1 MLNVILSISAGS
13 VLGGLGRWVL
23 SNKFNPVL
31 AMMPLGTYLANIIAG
46 YIIGLAVAFFSS
58 HPTLPQNGGCLLSRV
73 LRCVIDILD
82 LLTRDCAGFPGG
94 RIHHGMAEI
103 ALHVL
108 SSLLMT
114 WLGLLTWQV
123 LQHR

>member
-58 HPTLPQNGGCLLSRV
+58 HPTLPAEWRLFIVTGSAARYRHSRPSHSRLCRLSR
-73 LRCVIDILD
+73 
-82 LLTRDCAGFPGG
+82 PG
-94 RIHHGMAEI
+94 ASTT
-103 ALHVL
+103 V
-108 SSLLMT
+108 
-114 WLGLLTWQV
+114 WQKSPCMYSAPC
-123 LQHR
+123 

>member
-46 YIIGLAVAFFSS
+46 YIAGLYWVEISSPFS
-58 HPTLPQNGGCLLSRV
+58 PYP
-73 LRCVIDILD
+73 
-82 LLTRDCAGFPGG
+82 
-94 RIHHGMAEI
+94 
-103 ALHVL
+103 
-108 SSLLMT
+108 
-114 WLGLLTWQV
+114 
-123 LQHR
+123 

>member
-1 MLNVILSISAGS
+1 ML
-13 VLGGLGRWVL
+13 
-23 SNKFNPVL
+23 
-31 AMMPLGTYLANIIAG
+31 
-46 YIIGLAVAFFSS
+46 
-58 HPTLPQNGGCLLSRV
+58 
-73 LRCVIDILD
+73 
-82 LLTRDCAGFPGG
+82 
-94 RIHHGMAEI
+94 IHHGMAEI